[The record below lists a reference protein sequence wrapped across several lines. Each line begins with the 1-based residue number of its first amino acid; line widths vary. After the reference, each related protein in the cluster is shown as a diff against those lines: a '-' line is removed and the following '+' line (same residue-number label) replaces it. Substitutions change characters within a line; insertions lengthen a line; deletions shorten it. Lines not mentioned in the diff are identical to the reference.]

1 MSVITQIDSI
11 RNFEQYPS
19 YLILYE
25 LEDDIANTQ
34 NIPVH
39 LLSKWKYLFG
49 KLIFKSVSNI
59 IIKRAT
65 PPGFIFSI
73 MMTPDYHR
81 LYLNKTNVIPYII
94 DYWKRYD
101 ALFEKHFAHF
111 PVVYIS
117 GLEVYEYLKAKR
129 TKVKIKHLPLSI
141 SDRYMSLFEEQI
153 IKDIDIIN
161 VGRKNKV
168 MDEYIQQ
175 FLLKYPNTNYVHREM
190 ENGENIY
197 YSSIHGRLGTLT
209 AREDLLKILSRS
221 KIAIVTS
228 PGLDGGEQRTGGF
241 NPVTPRVFEAAIG
254 KCYMIG
260 KYEKNSE
267 YYSFGLDKLVEMPNS
282 YIEFETI
289 VQDKLMTP
297 FNRTDDYAA
306 FLKANLNSVRI
317 AQLKR
322 DLEK

>member
-141 SDRYMSLFEEQI
+141 SDRYLSLFEEQVN
-153 IKDIDIIN
+153 KDIDIIN

-175 FLLKYPNTNYVHREM
+175 YLLKYPNTNYVHREM

-197 YSSIHGRLGTLT
+197 YSSVHGRLGTLT
-209 AREDLLKILSRS
+209 TRDDLLKILSRS

-282 YIEFETI
+282 YIEFETM
-289 VQDKLMTP
+289 VQDKLKTP